1 MAFTKQK
8 GRYAEEGALVFRNID
23 YIFITVKLLQKDYM
37 HLAKCLVPMGNQ
49 INMTLE
55 ERVQMLQARTRRFQS
70 DKKKE

>member
-8 GRYAEEGALVFRNID
+8 ERYAEEGALVFRNVD

-37 HLAKCLVPMGNQ
+37 HLAKCLIPMGSQ
-49 INMTLE
+49 VNMALE
-55 ERVQMLQARTRRFQS
+55 ERAQMLRTRTRRFQS

>member
-8 GRYAEEGALVFRNID
+8 ERYAKEGALVFRNVD

-37 HLAKCLVPMGNQ
+37 HLAKCLIPMGSQ
-49 INMTLE
+49 VNMTLE
-55 ERVQMLQARTRRFQS
+55 ERAQMLRTRTRRFQS